1 VGVKGLDVHSVLIA
15 KVGALMCA
23 IPIAHVVETMRPL
36 PVEPLGR
43 GAAYVR
49 GVAIIRGTPTVVI
62 DTANLLATRSTGTQ
76 RFVIVQTADRKAALM
91 VDEVVDIRS
100 LGELGKLPPLIA
112 SASGET
118 IAAIGSIDAGLIVV
132 LEAARLLPTIDGE
145 EALV

>member
-1 VGVKGLDVHSVLIA
+1 VGVKGLDDRSVLIA

-62 DTANLLATRSTGTQ
+62 DTANLLATTSAGTK
-76 RFVIVQTADRKAALM
+76 RFVVVRTADRKAALM
-91 VDEVVDIRS
+91 VDEVIDIRS
-100 LGELGKLPPLIA
+100 LGELGRLPPLIA

-132 LEAARLLPTIDGE
+132 LEAARLLPPIDGE
-145 EALV
+145 EALA

>member
-1 VGVKGLDVHSVLIA
+1 VGVKGLDDHPVLIA
-15 KVGALMCA
+15 KVGALTCA
-23 IPIAHVVETMRPL
+23 IPIALVVETMRPL

-62 DTANLLATRSTGTQ
+62 DTANLLATTSTGTK
-76 RFVIVQTADRKAALM
+76 RFVIVQTADRRAALM
-91 VDEVVDIRS
+91 VDEVVEIRS
-100 LGELGKLPPLIA
+100 LGVLGTLPPLIA

-118 IAAIGSIDAGLIVV
+118 ITAIGALDAGLIVL
-132 LEAARLLPTIDGE
+132 LEAARLLPA

>member
-1 VGVKGLDVHSVLIA
+1 MGVKGLDDHSVLIA
-15 KVGALMCA
+15 KVGALTCA

-49 GVAIIRGTPTVVI
+49 GVAVIRGVATVVI
-62 DTANLLATRSTGTQ
+62 DTANLLATTSTGTK
-76 RFVIVQTADRKAALM
+76 RFVIVRTGDRKAALM
-91 VDEVVDIRS
+91 VDEVIDIRS
-100 LGELGKLPPLIA
+100 LDALGALPPLAA

-118 IAAIGSIDAGLIVV
+118 IRAIGAVDAGLVVV
-132 LEAARLLPTIDGE
+132 LEAARLVQL